1 MTDLP
6 DPLGQAGVVMAIAGV
21 VVTAVTVVALVPRAL
36 RVGRRAQ
43 ALRASVAGTEE
54 DLRRA
59 IALLAARRAETAM
72 LLRPWERIARWA
84 RHPLVAA
91 TIEWYLRRRG
101 R

>member
-1 MTDLP
+1 VTDLP

-21 VVTAVTVVALVPRAL
+21 VVTAVTVVALVPR
-36 RVGRRAQ
+36 VGRRAQ
-43 ALRASVAGTEE
+43 ALGASVAGTEE